1 MDGILVVDK
10 KEGMT
15 SRDVVNILMKQ
26 FSTKKVGHTGTLDPM
41 ATGVL
46 VICFGKSTKLVEVIT
61 AYEKEYVFEA
71 ELGTETDTYDC
82 TGSILKREV
91 ALFSKKEVE
100 RALKDMVGKMLQEVP
115 LYSAVKVKGKKLY
128 EYARNREEVELPKRE
143 VAIHCAELQKIS
155 YTEEKT
161 HIQVKIV
168 VSKGTYIRS
177 FIRDLAHHLHTV
189 GMMTSLRRTKQ
200 GKFQIEDAFSLEDIK
215 AEKYTFIPLL
225 EVLKIYKQV
234 EVPLEEK
241 KKIQN
246 GALLLK
252 DTEEDTILFTHK
264 GIPLAL
270 YKTYE
275 KDIRY
280 RKPWK
285 ML

>member
-1 MDGILVVDK
+1 MEGILVVDK
-10 KEGMT
+10 KAGMT
-15 SRDVVNILMKQ
+15 SRDVVNLLMRQ
-26 FSTKKVGHTGTLDPM
+26 FSMKKVGHTGTLDPM

-46 VICFGKSTKLVEVIT
+46 IVCFGKSTKLAEVIT

-82 TGSILKREV
+82 TGTVLQSEIAILSKEEIEQ
-91 ALFSKKEVE
+91 AL
-100 RALKDMVGKMLQEVP
+100 RNMVGKMVQEVP
-115 LYSAVKVKGKKLY
+115 FYSAVKVNGKKLY
-128 EYARNREEVELPKRE
+128 EYARRKEEVKLPKRE
-143 VAIHCAELQKIS
+143 VAIHCAELQRIS
-155 YTEEKT
+155 YTEKKT
-161 HIQVKIV
+161 HIQVKVV

-177 FIRDLAHHLHTV
+177 FIHDLAHRLHTV

-200 GKFQIEDAFSLEDIK
+200 GEFKIEDAFSLEEIE
-215 AEKYTFIPLL
+215 ANKYTCVPLL
-225 EVLKIYKQV
+225 EVLKMYKQI

-246 GALLLK
+246 GMLLLK
-252 DTEEDTILFTHK
+252 DTEEDIVLYTYNDL
-264 GIPLAL
+264 PLAL

-275 KDIRY
+275 KDTRY